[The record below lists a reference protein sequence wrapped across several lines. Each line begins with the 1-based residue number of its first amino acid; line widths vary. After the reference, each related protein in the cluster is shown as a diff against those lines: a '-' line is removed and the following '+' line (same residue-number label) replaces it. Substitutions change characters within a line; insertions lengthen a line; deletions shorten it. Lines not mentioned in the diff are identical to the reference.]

1 MTSPPY
7 SRQMRLGLI
16 AAARITD
23 RAIAQPARDLD
34 DVTLAVVGAR
44 DVQRAQVAA
53 DQWGVERAVG
63 SYEEVIASDDIDAI
77 YIATPN
83 AHHRQWAIE
92 SLRAGK
98 HVLCEKPLAAN
109 AEEAREMVA
118 VAEETGLILMEAF
131 HWRYHPLV
139 AQIQAMIDADMIG
152 QIEGADAAFDLA
164 DGRIPQTD
172 IRWDY
177 SIAGGSLMDLG
188 CYPVQWLRWLL
199 GPTPTVASASAVCPV
214 ELVDG
219 RIDAELQWPDG
230 RAATLSSS
238 MIEPD
243 GRNDIRLSIYGSDG
257 TMIVENPLA
266 PQMGSSITVER
277 NGQREVYEVDS
288 SASYFHQLIAFRD
301 AVSSG
306 IPPITSGDDS
316 IQTME
321 VIDAIYTTAGIGPRQ
336 ALPH

>member
-1 MTSPPY
+1 
-7 SRQMRLGLI
+7 MRLGLI
-16 AAARITD
+16 AAARITE
-23 RAIAQPARDLD
+23 RAIADPARDLD
-34 DVTLAVVGAR
+34 DITLAVVGAR
-44 DVQRAQVAA
+44 DLDRAQQAA
-53 DQWGVERAVG
+53 NDWNVERAVG
-63 SYEEVIASDDIDAI
+63 SYEQVIESDDIDAV

-83 AHHRQWAIE
+83 ALHRKWAIDA
-92 SLRAGK
+92 LRSGK
-98 HVLCEKPLAAN
+98 HVLCEKPLASN
-109 AEEAREMVA
+109 AAEAREMVA

-139 AQIQAMIDADMIG
+139 AQIQALLDAGVIG
-152 QIEGADAAFDLA
+152 DVEGADAAFDLA
-164 DGRIPQTD
+164 DGRIPMAD

-199 GPTPTVASASAVCPV
+199 GQTPEVVTASAVCPV
-214 ELVDG
+214 EKVDG
-219 RIDAELQWPDG
+219 RIDAELRWPDG

-257 TMIVENPLA
+257 TMIVKNPLA

-277 NGQREVYEVDS
+277 DRTNEVYEVDS
-288 SASYFHQLIAFRD
+288 SASYFHQLVAFHD
-301 AVSSG
+301 AVKTGVS
-306 IPPITSGDDS
+306 PVTSGDDS
-316 IQTME
+316 IQTMD
-321 VIDAIYTTAGIGPRQ
+321 VVDAIYVTAGIGPRL

>member
-1 MTSPPY
+1 
-7 SRQMRLGLI
+7 MRLGLI
-16 AAARITD
+16 AAARITE
-23 RAIAQPARDLD
+23 RAIADPARDLD
-34 DVTLAVVGAR
+34 DIRLAVVGAR
-44 DVQRAQVAA
+44 DLNRAQQAA
-53 DQWGVERAVG
+53 TKWDVERAVG
-63 SYEEVIASDDIDAI
+63 SYEEVIASDDIDAV

-83 AHHRQWAIE
+83 ALHRKWAIDA
-92 SLRAGK
+92 LRSGK
-98 HVLCEKPLAAN
+98 HVLCEKPLASN
-109 AEEAREMVA
+109 ATEAREMVA

-139 AQIQAMIDADMIG
+139 AQIQALLDAGVIG
-152 QIEGADAAFDLA
+152 DVEGADAAFDLA
-164 DGRIPQTD
+164 DGRIPMTD

-199 GPTPTVASASAVCPV
+199 GPTPEVVSATAVCPV
-214 ELVDG
+214 EKVDG
-219 RIDAELQWPDG
+219 RIDAELRWPDG

-257 TMIVENPLA
+257 TMIVKNPLA

-277 NGQREVYEVDS
+277 DDTKEVHEVDS
-288 SASYFHQLIAFRD
+288 SASYFHQLVAFHE
-301 AVSSG
+301 AVKTGVS
-306 IPPITSGDDS
+306 PVTSGDDS
-316 IQTME
+316 VQTMD
-321 VIDAIYTTAGIGPRQ
+321 VVDAIYVAAGIGPRL

>member
-1 MTSPPY
+1 
-7 SRQMRLGLI
+7 MRIGLI
-16 AAARITD
+16 AAARITE
-23 RAIAQPARDLD
+23 RAIADPARDLD
-34 DVTLAVVGAR
+34 DITLAVVGAR
-44 DVQRAQVAA
+44 DLDRAQQAA
-53 DQWGVERAVG
+53 NDWNVERAVG
-63 SYEEVIASDDIDAI
+63 SYEQVIESDDIDAV

-83 AHHRQWAIE
+83 ALHRKWAIDA
-92 SLRAGK
+92 LRSGK
-98 HVLCEKPLAAN
+98 HVLCEKPLASN
-109 AEEAREMVA
+109 ATEAREMVA

-139 AQIQAMIDADMIG
+139 AQIQALLDAGVIG
-152 QIEGADAAFDLA
+152 DVEGADAAFDLA
-164 DGRIPQTD
+164 AGRIPMAD

-199 GPTPTVASASAVCPV
+199 GQTPEVVTASAVCPV
-214 ELVDG
+214 EKVDG
-219 RIDAELQWPDG
+219 RIDAELRWSDG

-257 TMIVENPLA
+257 TMIVKNPLA

-277 NGQREVYEVDS
+277 DRTNEVYEVET
-288 SASYFHQLIAFRD
+288 SASYFHQLVAFHE
-301 AVSSG
+301 AVQTDVS
-306 IPPITSGDDS
+306 PVTSGDDS
-316 IQTME
+316 VQTMD
-321 VIDAIYTTAGIGPRQ
+321 VVDAIYVAAGIGPRR

>member
-1 MTSPPY
+1 
-7 SRQMRLGLI
+7 MRIGLI
-16 AAARITD
+16 AAARITE
-23 RAIAQPARDLD
+23 RAIADPARDLD
-34 DVTLAVVGAR
+34 DITLAVVGAR
-44 DVQRAQVAA
+44 DLDRAQQAA
-53 DQWGVERAVG
+53 NDWNVERAVG
-63 SYEEVIASDDIDAI
+63 SYEQVIESDDIDAV

-83 AHHRQWAIE
+83 ALHRKWAIDA
-92 SLRAGK
+92 LRSGK
-98 HVLCEKPLAAN
+98 HVLCEKPLASN
-109 AEEAREMVA
+109 ATEAREMVA

-139 AQIQAMIDADMIG
+139 AQIQALLDAGVIG
-152 QIEGADAAFDLA
+152 DVEGADAAFDLA
-164 DGRIPQTD
+164 DGRIPMAD

-199 GPTPTVASASAVCPV
+199 GQTPEVVTASAVCPV
-214 ELVDG
+214 EKVDG
-219 RIDAELQWPDG
+219 RIDAELRWPDG

-257 TMIVENPLA
+257 TMIVKNPLA

-277 NGQREVYEVDS
+277 DRTNEVYEVET
-288 SASYFHQLIAFRD
+288 SASYFHQLVAFRE
-301 AVSSG
+301 AVRTGVS
-306 IPPITSGDDS
+306 PVTSGDDS
-316 IQTME
+316 IQTMD
-321 VIDAIYTTAGIGPRQ
+321 VVDAIYVAAGIGPRR

>member
-1 MTSPPY
+1 
-7 SRQMRLGLI
+7 MRIGLI
-16 AAARITD
+16 AAARITE
-23 RAIAQPARDLD
+23 RAIADPARDLD
-34 DVTLAVVGAR
+34 DITLAVVGAR
-44 DVQRAQVAA
+44 DLNRAQQAA
-53 DQWGVERAVG
+53 TNWDVERAVG
-63 SYEEVIASDDIDAI
+63 SYEEVIASDDIDAV

-83 AHHRQWAIE
+83 ALHRKWAIDA
-92 SLRAGK
+92 LRSGK
-98 HVLCEKPLAAN
+98 HVLCEKPLASN
-109 AEEAREMVA
+109 ATEAREMVA

-139 AQIQAMIDADMIG
+139 AQIQALLDAGVIG
-152 QIEGADAAFDLA
+152 DVEGADAAFDLA
-164 DGRIPQTD
+164 DGRIPMAD

-199 GPTPTVASASAVCPV
+199 GQTPEVVTASAVCPV
-214 ELVDG
+214 EKVDG
-219 RIDAELQWPDG
+219 RIDAELRWPDG

-257 TMIVENPLA
+257 TMIVKNPLA

-277 NGQREVYEVDS
+277 DRTNEVYEVDS
-288 SASYFHQLIAFRD
+288 SASYFHQLVAFHE
-301 AVSSG
+301 AVKTGVS
-306 IPPITSGDDS
+306 PVTSGDDS
-316 IQTME
+316 IQTMD
-321 VIDAIYTTAGIGPRQ
+321 VVDAIYVAAGIGPRR

>member
-1 MTSPPY
+1 
-7 SRQMRLGLI
+7 MRIGLI
-16 AAARITD
+16 AAARITE
-23 RAIAQPARDLD
+23 RAIADPARDLD
-34 DVTLAVVGAR
+34 EITLAVVGAR
-44 DVQRAQVAA
+44 DLDRAQQAA
-53 DQWGVERAVG
+53 NDWNVERAVG
-63 SYEEVIASDDIDAI
+63 SYEQVIESDDIDAV

-83 AHHRQWAIE
+83 ALHRKCAIDA
-92 SLRAGK
+92 LRSGK
-98 HVLCEKPLAAN
+98 HVLCEKPLASN
-109 AEEAREMVA
+109 ATEAREMVA

-139 AQIQAMIDADMIG
+139 AQIQALLDAGVIG
-152 QIEGADAAFDLA
+152 DVEGADAAFDLA
-164 DGRIPQTD
+164 DGRIPMAD

-199 GPTPTVASASAVCPV
+199 GPTPGVVTASAVCPI
-214 ELVDG
+214 EKVDG
-219 RIDAELQWPDG
+219 RIDAELRWPDG

-257 TMIVENPLA
+257 AMIVKNPLA

-277 NGQREVYEVDS
+277 DGAKEVHEVDS
-288 SASYFHQLIAFRD
+288 SASYFHQLVAFHD
-301 AVSSG
+301 AVKTGVS
-306 IPPITSGDDS
+306 PVTSGDDS
-316 IQTME
+316 IQTMD
-321 VIDAIYTTAGIGPRQ
+321 VVDAIYVAAGIGPRR